1 MIYVSPVQRRLV
13 GGALRRYRD
22 NLRYSLDDAAAVLD
36 CDRSKIS
43 RIETG
48 QRGIRPAELRT
59 LLSEYGVPDHE
70 QAALLKLTPRGRP
83 RGWWSEHPDAQ
94 PAGVA
99 DFTVL
104 EAAAAEIMTY
114 QPQLIPDLL
123 QTRDYARAIA
133 DEDPAFTGDEPRH
146 KAVAA
151 LTARQAAMLDIGCPI
166 AVVLSEATLRQQVG
180 GPAVMA
186 QQVAR
191 LADLATGHPGL
202 TLQLL
207 PYTAGA
213 HAAARSGGFT
223 ILRFLPGLGVVHL
236 SALPAGTWL
245 EDPADVGACS
255 RAFGLLRAAALS
267 PADTAALLRQMAGDI
282 PPFDPAT
289 P

>member
-22 NLRYSLDDAAAVLD
+22 NLRLSLEDAADVLD
-36 CDRSKIS
+36 CDRSKVS

-59 LLSEYGVPDHE
+59 LLSEYGIPDAD
-70 QAALLKLTPRGRP
+70 QAVLLKLTPRGRP
-83 RGWWSEHPDAQ
+83 RGWWSEHADAL
-94 PAGVA
+94 PTGVA
-99 DFTVL
+99 DFAVL
-104 EAAAAEIMTY
+104 EAAAADMITY

-133 DEDPAFTGDEPRH
+133 DENPAFTDDASRQR
-146 KAVAA
+146 AVAA
-151 LTARQAAMLDIGCPI
+151 LIARQTATLDTGSPI
-166 AVVLSEATLRQQVG
+166 AVVLSEAALRQQVG

-191 LADLATGHPGL
+191 LADLATDHPGV

-207 PYTAGA
+207 PFTAGA
-213 HAAARSGGFT
+213 HAAAGSGGWT
-223 ILRFLPGLGVVHL
+223 VLRFMPNLGVVHL

-245 EDPADVGACS
+245 EDPGDVAAYS
-255 RAFGLLRAAALS
+255 RAFGLLRATALS
-267 PADTAALLRQMAGDI
+267 PADTAALLRQMARGI
-282 PPFDPAT
+282 PPFDPAGS
-289 P
+289 

>member
-1 MIYVSPVQRRLV
+1 VIYVSPVQRRLV

-22 NLRYSLDDAAAVLD
+22 KLRYSLEDVAAVLD

-43 RIETG
+43 RIENG

-59 LLSEYGVPDHE
+59 LLAEYGVPDDE
-70 QAALLKLTPRGRP
+70 QAALLKLTPQGRP
-83 RGWWSEHPDAQ
+83 RGWWSEYPDAL

-104 EAAAAEIMTY
+104 EAAAAELMTY

-133 DEDPAFTGDEPRH
+133 DEDPAFTGDEPRQ

-151 LTARQAAMLDIGCPI
+151 LTARQTAMLDSGSPI
-166 AVVLSEATLRQQVG
+166 AVVLSEATLHQQVG

-191 LADLATGHPGL
+191 LADLASDHPAI

-207 PYTAGA
+207 PFTAGA
-213 HAAARSGGFT
+213 HAASGSGGFT
-223 ILRFLPGLGVVHL
+223 VLRFMPGLGVVHL

-245 EDPADVGACS
+245 EDPTDVAAYS

-267 PADTAALLRQMAGDI
+267 PADTAALLRQMARDI
-282 PPFDPAT
+282 PPFDPAAS
-289 P
+289 